1 MSEAT
6 PFEGSVPLEDVLV
19 RAARL
24 MIEAEI
30 QRLIDLLDQMDA
42 RTEDREPDADDEIV
56 CEDEG
61 VVRHWSPACGRQA

>member
-1 MSEAT
+1 MSAS

-30 QRLIDLLDQMDA
+30 QRLIDLLDHIDA
-42 RTEDREPDADDEIV
+42 AMADREPDGEDEIV

-61 VVRHWSPACGRQA
+61 VVLCWTGGCGRQA